1 MSSWTSVATPQ
12 PPRRFPSQ
20 NRGVLTIALPVTT
33 RICNRIIA
41 VYFKI
46 NSSIFAQYWLG
57 KINAHVTNGDSL
69 KTKMGVV
76 LKYEKYERFD
86 PVFCLLGHHSKTSDG
101 GSLALILLLRI
112 SHQLSIFWIISIK
125 IWQIVSWF
133 GLARWRS
140 YAGESFRSN
149 IRKLGCFKAT
159 DQQTKKISAEML
171 LLGFINISTPPYSI
185 PLANFTPAVFCH
197 RS

>member
-112 SHQLSIFWIISIK
+112 SHQLSIF
-125 IWQIVSWF
+125 
-133 GLARWRS
+133 GL
-140 YAGESFRSN
+140 FRSKSG
-149 IRKLGCFKAT
+149 KLCLDLVWLDDDPMRARVSEV
-159 DQQTKKISAEML
+159 IYEN
-171 LLGFINISTPPYSI
+171 LGVSKPPINRPK
-185 PLANFTPAVFCH
+185 
-197 RS
+197 RSLQRCCCLGL